1 MKNNLRHAKI
11 GGMYHSKALSS
22 IPVVVAA
29 DAGAGRRLR
38 GRRRAVQFGTI
49 LLAMLIPLSGLFRI
63 DPVAG
68 AFVVL
73 DRQIW
78 FADIYIVLGLWLAV
92 SSTLVM
98 TYSLVGTAFCGWSCP
113 QNTLAEWA
121 NRMTTRLLGKRAQ
134 VSLDGAPVK
143 ISAGK
148 DKWLN
153 WALLGGAFLAAAMVI
168 AIIPML
174 YFYTPELIWRFITFQ
189 HDARLADSLHWI
201 YTIFVLVMFVN
212 IAFVRHFWCRF
223 MCVYRVWQHTFKT
236 RETLHIAHDKS
247 HPDEC
252 ARCNFCE
259 TSCFIG
265 IDPRET
271 VVYDAC
277 INCGECITACSSV
290 RGARKTGNSLLRF
303 EFGERSEKA
312 DKQQDRGRHSN
323 VGSVLKRAPW
333 AAALAGLGFVLFV
346 WGIITYDP
354 VHYTVYRAETAQGGQ
369 INDYRI
375 NVASKLY
382 RPVSLSV
389 SVEGLPEGAYR
400 LEAGTM
406 EFTGAGRQDLQLQI
420 AGSLS
425 PGLHPF
431 LVHVDSEDG
440 KRRTFRVHH
449 LVQGGA

>member
-1 MKNNLRHAKI
+1 
-11 GGMYHSKALSS
+11 MYHSKALSS
-22 IPVVVAA
+22 IPVVVTA
-29 DAGAGRRLR
+29 DARAGRRLR

-49 LLAMLIPLSGLFRI
+49 LLAILIPISGLFRI

-73 DRQIW
+73 DREIW
-78 FADIYIVLGLWLAV
+78 FADFYIVVGLWMAI
-92 SSTLVM
+92 SSALVM

-121 NRMTTRLLGKRAQ
+121 NRMTTRWLGKRAQ
-134 VSLDGAPVK
+134 VSLDGEPIKV
-143 ISAGK
+143 SAGK
-148 DKWLN
+148 NKALN
-153 WALLGGAFLAAAMVI
+153 WTILGVLFLLAAMVI

-174 YFYTPELIWRFITFQ
+174 YFYTPDVIWSFITFRN
-189 HDARLADSLHWI
+189 DARLADSIHWI
-201 YTIFVLVMFVN
+201 YMIFVLVMFVN

-277 INCGECITACSSV
+277 INCGDCITACSSI

-303 EFGERSEKA
+303 EFGERREDA
-312 DKQQDRGRHSN
+312 EREQDRGRHSN

-333 AAALAGLGFVLFV
+333 ATALTVFGLVLFI
-346 WGIITYDP
+346 WGIVTYDP
-354 VHYTVYRAETAQGGQ
+354 VHHSVYRSESAQGEQ

-375 NVASKLY
+375 NIANKLY
-382 RPVSLSV
+382 QPISLTV

-400 LEAGTM
+400 LEREM
-406 EFTGAGRQDLQLQI
+406 VEFDRAGRQDVHLEI
-420 AGSLS
+420 ADSLS

-431 LVHVDSEDG
+431 LVHIDSEDG

-449 LVQGGA
+449 FVQEGA